1 MQSNLYTIYL
11 YMQLYIYIYLKIFK
25 NQNCSMLI
33 IGDISCVP
41 YRREKKNVI
50 VCTLTDHYL
59 IDFNQIN
66 VNRISLEF

>member
-1 MQSNLYTIYL
+1 
-11 YMQLYIYIYLKIFK
+11 
-25 NQNCSMLI
+25 MLI

-66 VNRISLEF
+66 VNTISLEF